1 LAETRRSPTLR
12 RRELGR
18 RLRSL
23 RLERDMTVEQV
34 AEQLLCSPSKVS
46 RMETGQRGATQRD
59 MRDLCELYGVTD
71 ETQREAMMELA
82 AEGRQPGWWSAYEL
96 DYFAQY
102 VGLETA
108 ATEVWYFKALTM
120 PGLLQTEDYVRALNK
135 ELISVPI
142 AEREADLVEVRLKR
156 QQRLTESPPLRMR
169 VVLDEGALRRVV
181 GGPLVMADQLDW
193 LVEMA
198 GHPDTDIDIQVV
210 PFSAGANP
218 AMESTFNVLHFGGPE
233 PSVVYVEGLS
243 GWMYLERSQDTDRYQ
258 RVFQRLREIALTPQE
273 SIEMAA
279 EISSAY
285 RNI

>member
-18 RLRSL
+18 RLRTL

-34 AEQLLCSPSKVS
+34 AEHLLCSPSKVS

-59 MRDLCELYGVTD
+59 VRDLCELYGVTD
-71 ETQREAMMELA
+71 EAQREAMRELA

-108 ATEVWYFKALTM
+108 ATEVWYYKALTI
-120 PGLLQTEDYVRALNK
+120 PGLLQTEDYVGALNE
-135 ELISVPI
+135 ELIPLAPAARTS
-142 AEREADLVEVRLKR
+142 DWVEVRMKR

-169 VVLDEGALRRVV
+169 VVLDEGVLRRVV
-181 GGPLVMADQLDW
+181 GGPRVMADQLDW

-198 GHPDTDIDIQVV
+198 GHPDTDIDIQVLR
-210 PFSAGANP
+210 FSSGASP
-218 AMESTFNVLHFGGPE
+218 AMESTFNVLHFASPE
-233 PSVVYVEGLS
+233 PPVVYVEGLS
-243 GWMYLERSQDTDRYQ
+243 GWMYLDRPQDAERYR
-258 RVFQRLREIALTPQE
+258 RVFQRLQEIALTPQE
-273 SIEMAA
+273 SLEMAA

-285 RNI
+285 RDD